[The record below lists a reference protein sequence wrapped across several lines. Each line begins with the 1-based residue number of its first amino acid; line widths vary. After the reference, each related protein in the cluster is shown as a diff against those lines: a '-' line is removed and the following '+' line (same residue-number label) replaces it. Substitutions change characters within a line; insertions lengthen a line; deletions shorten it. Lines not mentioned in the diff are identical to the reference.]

1 MSNWP
6 VKYMEKE
13 VFEKGK
19 VLFEAGDKAHKIYYL
34 NKGRVYLVERDQW
47 VESGNLI
54 EEPGIFTAQK
64 LRMFTAACF
73 EDAEFYTM
81 DADEVVRRLS
91 HEDPGMAMHLIQDGA
106 RAFVKKL
113 ESDTEAKEHIEN
125 ELRVAHD
132 IQLSMLPSEFMPLE
146 PAKKDWDI
154 FARLSPA
161 KAVGGDFYDILALD
175 NKRIGVL
182 IGDVSGKGMPAA
194 LIMAQTIS
202 LFRVFAKE
210 QSSPGACFRRLNQ
223 ELYGRLSGRFISCLY
238 LVIDTQDQSVRV
250 CSAGHPPLFHYSMA
264 KGELSDIDIPANMPL
279 CVLEDTAYQ
288 EVDLKLDCGDRLVV
302 FTDGIPE
309 LRDVGGGEFGLDTVR
324 ELILRSPLVAPELLC
339 GNIMRQASVFS
350 DGCQQHD
357 DMTIIA
363 IERKCADLA
372 TVTSSQAIRI

>member
-1 MSNWP
+1 MSNWS

-13 VFEKGK
+13 VFKKGTR
-19 VLFEAGDKAHKIYYL
+19 LFKTGDKAHKIYYL
-34 NKGRVYLVERDQW
+34 NKGQVYLVERDQW
-47 VESGNLI
+47 VEPGNII
-54 EEPGIFTAQK
+54 EETGIFTAHK
-64 LRMFTAACF
+64 LRMFTAVCSD
-73 EDAEFYTM
+73 DAELYTM
-81 DADEVVRRLS
+81 DADEVARCLS
-91 HEDPGMAMHLIQDGA
+91 HEDPGMAMYLIQDGA
-106 RAFVKKL
+106 RSFVKKL
-113 ESDTEAKEHIEN
+113 NSEIEAKEHIES

-146 PAKKDWDI
+146 PAKKDWKI
-154 FARLSPA
+154 FARFSPA

-210 QSSPGACFRRLNQ
+210 QLSPSACFCRLNQ

-238 LVIDTQDQSVRV
+238 LVIDTQDQRMRV
-250 CSAGHPPLFHYSMA
+250 CSAGHSPLFHYSMA
-264 KGELSDIDIPANMPL
+264 KGELSDIDVPANMPL
-279 CVLEDTAYQ
+279 CVLEDIVYQ
-288 EVDLKLDCGDRLVV
+288 EVDFKIDCGDRLVV

-309 LRDVGGGEFGLDTVR
+309 LRDVGGAEFGTDTVR
-324 ELILRSPLVAPELLC
+324 ELILRSPLVTPKDLC
-339 GNIMRQASVFS
+339 ENIMRQASVFS

-363 IERKCADLA
+363 IERKCADVA
-372 TVTSSQAIRI
+372 TVISS